1 MLPDK
6 NKKAVLN
13 EGRQVIGGK
22 FMYGG
27 FPRVIKEEGVVK
39 QFNDADDTNHKDEK
53 IATHSDEDAEGA
65 FYARMDAIRA
75 KMEPLQ
81 RAKRHKKA
89 TSEQLSA
96 LSELEKKY
104 KEELSSRPK
113 REGKKERIEFHP
125 DSQTGHGAPGSGSRY
140 TGD

>member
-1 MLPDK
+1 MLPDR
-6 NKKAVLN
+6 NKKTFLN
-13 EGRQVIGGK
+13 EGRAVGGN
-22 FMYGG
+22 FFNYGG
-27 FPRVIKEEGVVK
+27 FPKIKNLELQEESE
-39 QFNDADDTNHKDEK
+39 DPEK
-53 IATHSDEDAEGA
+53 A
-65 FYARMDAIRA
+65 FYARMDALRT

-89 TSEQLSA
+89 TPEQLST

-104 KEELSSRPK
+104 KEELASRPK